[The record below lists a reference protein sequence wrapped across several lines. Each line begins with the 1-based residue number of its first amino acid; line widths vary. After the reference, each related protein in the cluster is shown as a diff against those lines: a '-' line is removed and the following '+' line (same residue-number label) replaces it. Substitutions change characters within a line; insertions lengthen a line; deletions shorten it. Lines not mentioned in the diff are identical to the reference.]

1 MNKILIKGTNDLEY
15 FYILD
20 INWINNWKKYLR
32 YNSVVIYLNDIKET
46 LDDEEKFK
54 KEIKEICDNMILTG
68 EINNSEELK
77 LTQIEYNS
85 SGKIFI
91 HKIYYILDDFDCL
104 VDEKTFDLFFRFSEK
119 RTILYSWNN
128 F

>member
-1 MNKILIKGTNDLEY
+1 MMRKNL
-15 FYILD
+15 
-20 INWINNWKKYLR
+20 KKKLKKD
-32 YNSVVIYLNDIKET
+32 VI
-46 LDDEEKFK
+46 
-54 KEIKEICDNMILTG
+54 ICMILTG

-91 HKIYYILDDFDCL
+91 HKIYYNLDDFDCL

-128 F
+128 FW